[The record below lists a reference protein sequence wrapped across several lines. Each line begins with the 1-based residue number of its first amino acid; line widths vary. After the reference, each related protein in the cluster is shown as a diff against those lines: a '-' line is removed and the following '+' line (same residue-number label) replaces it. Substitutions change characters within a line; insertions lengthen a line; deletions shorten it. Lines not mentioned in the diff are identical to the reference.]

1 MAVTN
6 GTILKHPTLGLLKV
20 TRTESTRVHGV
31 TEDGRPHILTA
42 AFVETACAEVPL
54 ASVDPASPLLGSKR
68 PAPPAP
74 AHCRGTSATRSRPCS
89 HCGKP
94 LNRSRLS
101 ADGTLKSCPNC
112 SAAPE
117 STQHVFYRDPDDFG
131 TSEARVTDS
140 TPDGVQ
146 SYCLACRTGQP
157 ISHPVLCDSVEQ

>member
-20 TRTESTRVHGV
+20 TRTEHTKVHGV
-31 TEDGRPHILTA
+31 TEDGRVHILTA
-42 AFVETACAEVPL
+42 AFVEKACAEVPL
-54 ASVDPASPLLGSKR
+54 ATLEPANPLVAAR
-68 PAPPAP
+68 AAAP
-74 AHCRGTSATRSRPCS
+74 ARGRDTSATRSRPCS

-101 ADGTLKSCPNC
+101 ADGRLKSCPKC
-112 SAAPE
+112 SAA
-117 STQHVFYRDPDDFG
+117 SGGTQHVFYRDPDDFG
-131 TSEARVTDS
+131 TSDARITDS

-157 ISHPVLCDSVEQ
+157 HSHAVMCDSVEQ